1 MRSFFVQ
8 KTELQ
13 RYIYTMIVLKPT
25 TDEQTFYFIPKYYTI
40 SDKLFLRDDQTNEV
54 VQYTPTMVQE
64 NDFIKVTGV
73 FNLLE
78 GHFYDTSLLNNF
90 DIWNEN
96 LDLYQLAEYT
106 WNEDKRKED
115 VAFDKIFCTAQ
126 QINQVL
132 HQEYTINKG
141 AYKTDN
147 SFDNDYIIL

>member
-1 MRSFFVQ
+1 
-8 KTELQ
+8 
-13 RYIYTMIVLKPT
+13 MIVLKPT

-54 VQYTPTMVQE
+54 IQYTPTMVQE

-126 QINQVL
+126 QINQNL
-132 HQEYTINKG
+132 HQEYTMNKG
-141 AYKTDN
+141 AYKTDD